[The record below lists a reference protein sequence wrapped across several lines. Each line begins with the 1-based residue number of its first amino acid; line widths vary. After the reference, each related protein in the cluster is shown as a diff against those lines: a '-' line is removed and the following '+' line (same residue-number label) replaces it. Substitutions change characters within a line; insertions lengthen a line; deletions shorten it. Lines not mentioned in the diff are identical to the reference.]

1 MPNAAVD
8 WWFAATYEYVVGTL
22 STLISNVTSA
32 NGAPVLTL
40 APATDSFDVSEAI
53 SDYYAYTTSLYF
65 DSTSNQTLTE
75 YGAYTVIPS
84 AEITSIV
91 SRSAVLPI
99 PSPGTIPV
107 DDVENLSFDPLPAS
121 VAVTGASGTVF
132 VA

>member
-1 MPNAAVD
+1 VPNAAVD
-8 WWFAATYEYVVGTL
+8 WWFAATYEYAVGTL
-22 STLISNVTSA
+22 LTLISNVTSA
-32 NGAPVLTL
+32 NDAPVLTL
-40 APATDSFDVSEAI
+40 APATDSFDVSDAM
-53 SDYYAYTTSLYF
+53 SDYF
-65 DSTSNQTLTE
+65 
-75 YGAYTVIPS
+75 

-99 PSPGTIPV
+99 PSPGTISV

>member
-1 MPNAAVD
+1 VPNAAVD
-8 WWFAATYEYVVGTL
+8 WWFAATFEYAVGTL

-32 NGAPVLTL
+32 NSAPVLTL

-53 SDYYAYTTSLYF
+53 SDYYATSL
-65 DSTSNQTLTE
+65 
-75 YGAYTVIPS
+75 S